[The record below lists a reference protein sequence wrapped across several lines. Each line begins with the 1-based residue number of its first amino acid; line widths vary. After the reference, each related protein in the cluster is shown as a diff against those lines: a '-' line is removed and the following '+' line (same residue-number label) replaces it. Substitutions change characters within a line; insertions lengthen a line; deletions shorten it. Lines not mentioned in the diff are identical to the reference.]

1 MRKHGELLPA
11 GIKNS
16 GVTSHVFTAIWTLW
30 LLLCCKSL
38 EGRFSFSMGARLLCK
53 TYYPIKNT
61 LISPDVA
68 LADITMN
75 MFILS
80 KSNAHRSAA
89 ENTHYHTKGPQEEN
103 KCRVGLLGTFTVSA
117 TQSAPRNCF
126 SRKYVVAWCRAA
138 WMWTQ
143 HHQSAARGVSLFLL
157 LIW

>member
-1 MRKHGELLPA
+1 MRNTE
-11 GIKNS
+11 IK
-16 GVTSHVFTAIWTLW
+16 VVRTLCANMVNCYLQGLKTQASPLMF
-30 LLLCCKSL
+30 LLLFEPSGYSCAARVWREDLASQWELGCCAK
-38 EGRFSFSMGARLLCK
+38 
-53 TYYPIKNT
+53 PIKNT

-89 ENTHYHTKGPQEEN
+89 ENTHCHTKGPQEEN

-138 WMWTQ
+138 
-143 HHQSAARGVSLFLL
+143 
-157 LIW
+157 